1 MTRRELWGPALG
13 TKYKYFEKID
23 DKLPLR
29 LVWEAWGVIPKLM
42 VKVDSFY
49 LSAENSPRIRTKH
62 NGVST
67 KTVGKIKKQD

>member
-1 MTRRELWGPALG
+1 MTRREQWGPALG

-42 VKVDSFY
+42 VKVESSIC
-49 LSAENSPRIRTKH
+49 LQ
-62 NGVST
+62 
-67 KTVGKIKKQD
+67 KTVQELGLNTTESQPKL